1 MSKTKTEK
9 KYNLK
14 TYPELNN
21 IIDDLPT
28 DNIRKKYNI
37 KTLIKGHWDKMDD
50 KWRDGDYT
58 AQATNNLH
66 IMFNLCKKYKLMF
79 EVFKRRS
86 ETYKMENEILKD
98 EISRLNEKYASQIKE
113 DQDINK
119 YKMDAI
125 WNIKY

>member
-66 IMFNLCKKYKLMF
+66 LMFNLCKKYKLMF

>member
-1 MSKTKTEK
+1 
-9 KYNLK
+9 
-14 TYPELNN
+14 
-21 IIDDLPT
+21 
-28 DNIRKKYNI
+28 
-37 KTLIKGHWDKMDD
+37 
-50 KWRDGDYT
+50 
-58 AQATNNLH
+58 
-66 IMFNLCKKYKLMF
+66 MFNLCKKYKLMF